1 MGKKREASEPGGSEF
16 SHGKG
21 LTPNGVTRY
30 SGRVAS
36 LTVTDPSSKA
46 SKRAIRAATAVRSA

>member
-1 MGKKREASEPGGSEF
+1 MGGKRQSSEPGRSEF

-21 LTPNGVTRY
+21 LTPTGVTRY

-36 LTVTDPSSKA
+36 LTVTERDSEQSKA
-46 SKRAIRAATAVRSA
+46 AIRAATSGRSA